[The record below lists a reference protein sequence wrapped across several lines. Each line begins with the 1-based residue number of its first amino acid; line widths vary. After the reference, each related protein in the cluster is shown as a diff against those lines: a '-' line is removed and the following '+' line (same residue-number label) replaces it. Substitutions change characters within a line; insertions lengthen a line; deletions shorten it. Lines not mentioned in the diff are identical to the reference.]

1 MDSGRI
7 RFFLSEVRRNFTRN
21 LVMQFT
27 AIGTVAV
34 TIVLLGSFLV
44 TRQTLSAIGADVV
57 HKIEISVF
65 LTDRATPAQAKAL
78 ANRISHDPRVS
89 GVTYVSRGDG
99 LKAMRD
105 RFRGQIDTSLLT
117 TNPLP
122 EALHVRVKDP
132 NRVTAVATGIRT
144 MPNVANVEFAQDAVQ
159 KLLALSVVLG
169 RIGIAIVALLVFTAA
184 IIISNTIR
192 LTVFARRREI
202 AIMQLVGA
210 SSSYILLP
218 FIVEGLIAGV
228 LGAAIA
234 VVLLLVAQAQLLPK
248 LVGALTFLPLRLAHV
263 DTLTFVLELI
273 GTGAAVGIV
282 AAWLSVGRYLRA

>member
-1 MDSGRI
+1 MDSGRL

-65 LTDRATPAQAKAL
+65 LTDRATPDQAKAL
-78 ANRISHDPRVS
+78 AKRIAHDPRVA

-99 LKAMRD
+99 FRAMRD

-122 EALHVRVKDP
+122 ETLHVRVKDP
-132 NRVTAVATGIRT
+132 NRVTAVATGIRA

-169 RIGIAIVALLVFTAA
+169 RIGVAIVALLVFTAA

-228 LGAAIA
+228 AGAAIA
-234 VVLLLVAQAQLLPK
+234 LVLLLVAQAQLLPK
-248 LVGALTFLPLRLAHV
+248 LVGALSFLPLRLAHV
-263 DTLTFVLELI
+263 DTPTFALELL